1 MAETTIYIT
10 RYSLTKGIIKN
21 FDANVYFDVDGNLVA
36 KCKVIGIEQILY
48 GNDFFT
54 DKEEAITYSKNKYQS
69 KVKTL
74 IEV

>member
-36 KCKVIGIEQILY
+36 KCKVNGIEL
-48 GNDFFT
+48 
-54 DKEEAITYSKNKYQS
+54 TYCLKC
-69 KVKTL
+69 
-74 IEV
+74 ER